1 MKHVNPVLLAAHVLV
16 VAFLIAPIVVVALVS
31 FTPSQYLSLPT
42 TQWSLRWYAALL
54 HHGEF
59 LSALRNSAVFA
70 AVSSLVSTALCVP
83 AAIALARQKFTGSG
97 AITSMLLSP
106 LMVPS
111 IVLGIA
117 FLKFLS
123 VIGIGGTAFGLIL
136 CHCIIVTPYVLR
148 LAMSSAASI
157 DRNAELAAASLGA
170 ARWTIFRRVTLPL
183 VMPGVISG
191 WLIAFITS
199 FDELT
204 VTVFVAS
211 PSTTTLPVKLFN
223 HITETTDPLA
233 ASVSGVIIL
242 LATLVM
248 VVVDRLYGLETM
260 FVGKSKK

>member
-1 MKHVNPVLLAAHVLV
+1 MKRLHPALLFAHALV
-16 VAFLIAPIVVVALVS
+16 IAFLAAPIVVVALVS
-31 FTPSQYLSLPT
+31 FTPSQYLSIPT
-42 TQWSLRWYAALL
+42 TSWSLRWYEALL

-59 LSALRNSAVFA
+59 LTALRNSAMFA
-70 AVSSLVSTALCVP
+70 LASSLIATAICIP
-83 AAIALARQKFTGSG
+83 AAIALARQSFPGSG
-97 AITSMLLSP
+97 AIKATLLSP

-123 VIGIGGTAFGLIL
+123 VIGLVGTAMGLIL
-136 CHCIIVTPYVLR
+136 CHCIIITPYVLR
-148 LAMSSAASI
+148 LAMSAAAAI
-157 DRNAELAAASLGA
+157 DRNAELAATSLGA
-170 ARWTIFRRVTLPL
+170 DRWTVFRRVTIPL

-191 WLIAFITS
+191 WLIGFITS

-233 ASVSGVIIL
+233 ASVSGVIIV
-242 LATLVM
+242 LAALVM
-248 VVVDRLYGLETM
+248 FIVDRLYGLEAM
-260 FVGKSKK
+260 FVGKK